1 MIPSK
6 AEWTL
11 QMKNDPLGPFDHAE
25 TALPVE
31 CCGSV
36 YIELLKKDFSN
47 EKGLGVGY
55 DVGCIIALE

>member
-11 QMKNDPLGPFDHAE
+11 QMKNDPLGLVEHAE

-31 CCGSV
+31 RC
-36 YIELLKKDFSN
+36 E
-47 EKGLGVGY
+47 
-55 DVGCIIALE
+55 CIY